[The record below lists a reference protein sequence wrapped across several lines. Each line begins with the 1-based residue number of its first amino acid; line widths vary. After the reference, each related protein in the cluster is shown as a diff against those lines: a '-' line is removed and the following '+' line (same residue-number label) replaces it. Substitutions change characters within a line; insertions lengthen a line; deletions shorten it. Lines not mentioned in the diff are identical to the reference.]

1 MALTFTDNQIREL
14 TGQVINSDLKI
25 ADLQQEKTKIAKIK
39 SDYLSLDNQEKVFTD
54 HWMSC
59 IAKFHA
65 ELKHINS
72 TDKTNYVGQSV
83 VESSAKLEPTSLHFP
98 TGYLNF
104 KPKLGLSNVG
114 LPQTVLTDPNE
125 IINLNYCLDWTNR
138 IVNGF
143 TGQNISGTGIYTT
156 GQITITG
163 TIVGTPTAGEY
174 ITAYNS
180 GAGIWGTV
188 ASYSSVTSG
197 VLPDTVITT
206 QTIVINILNSYG
218 SLSGTVSWDL
228 SKAGYSEAVRISTST
243 DGFLLL
249 CKNMIDTYKA
259 NVKTY
264 VTNENAELSAN
275 DSKEDKVQ
283 IDTANNSNTTFI
295 SNLDSWSANT
305 GQLRFN
311 NANLNLLNGYLNTRS
326 SYLPTRIT
334 QITTSLGS
342 ISQVTNGDFT
352 GSGRYFDLFNSI
364 MLRTHKT
371 TGHLRNYYQQGLL
384 GQNTD
389 EKIYIATTQ
398 ANRDKSLATVRL
410 LSQEP
415 TNTPIIELK
424 DISNLSVNDSVNIM
438 DNAYTV
444 VNKYT
449 VTEIILPNK
458 VRLSDVVPSM
468 YKMDSQARLVKMT

>member
-1 MALTFTDNQIREL
+1 MALTFTDSQIREL
-14 TGQVINSDLKI
+14 TGQIINSDLKI
-25 ADLQQEKTKIAKIK
+25 AALQEEKVKVAKIK
-39 SDYLSLDNQEKVFTD
+39 ADYLSLDNQEKVFTD
-54 HWMSC
+54 HWMNC

-72 TDKTNYVGQSV
+72 TSKTNYVGQTV
-83 VESSAKLEPTSLHFP
+83 IVSSAKLEPASLHFP

-104 KPKLGLSNVG
+104 KPKLDPSNTG
-114 LPQTVLTDPNE
+114 LPSTVVTDPNE
-125 IINLNYCLDWTNR
+125 IVDVGYCLDWTNR

-143 TGQNISGTGIYTT
+143 TGQNISGTGTYTA
-156 GQITITG
+156 GQIVITG
-163 TIVGTPTAGEY
+163 TIVGTPTTGAY

-180 GAGIWGTV
+180 GAGIWGTI
-188 ASYSSVTSG
+188 ASFSSVTTG
-197 VLPDTVITT
+197 VLPNPVVTT
-206 QTIVINILNSYG
+206 QTIVINVLNTYG

-228 SKAGYSEAVRISTST
+228 SKSGYSEAVRISNST

-249 CKNMIDTYKA
+249 CKNMIDTYKT
-259 NVKTY
+259 NVKTH
-264 VTNENAELSAN
+264 VSGENTELNAN
-275 DSKEDKVQ
+275 DSKEDKAQ
-283 IDTANNSNTTFI
+283 IDAAKNNNTAFI
-295 SNLDSWSANT
+295 SNLDNWSANT

-311 NANLNLLNGYLNTRS
+311 NANLNLLNGYLNARS
-326 SYLPTRIT
+326 SYLPTRVT

-342 ISQVTNGDFT
+342 ISQVANGDFT

-364 MLRTHKT
+364 MLRIHKT

-410 LSQEP
+410 LIQEP
-415 TNTPIIELK
+415 TNTTIIELK
-424 DISNLSVNDSVNIM
+424 DVSNLSVNDSVNIM
-438 DNAYTV
+438 DNAYAV

-449 VTEIILPNK
+449 ITEIILPNK
-458 VRLSDVVPSM
+458 VKLSDVVPSA
-468 YKMDSQARLVKMT
+468 YKMDSQVRLVKMT